1 MVYSQIDSNKR
12 KSFALIIVFIA
23 IILLLGWLFGK
34 LTNYG
39 YNGLIIAMVISIG
52 MSLIGYYSGDK
63 IALVTAG
70 AQKIEKKDNP
80 YVYRMVEN
88 LCITAGLP
96 TPQVYLINDNAIN
109 AFAAGRDPKHASIAI
124 TAGAVEK
131 LKNEELEG
139 VIAHE
144 LSHIKNFDIRLMTLV
159 AILVGTAIILSD
171 WFFRGLFFGG
181 RRNRDNKEG
190 GIDGILMIVG
200 LILMILAPIIAQ
212 LIQLALSRK
221 REFLS
226 DASGVLLTRYPAG
239 LANALE
245 KINTENQPLQRASNA
260 TAHLYISNPFGGKKN
275 FMIKLFSTHPPIEER
290 IVALRKMM

>member
-226 DASGVLLTRYPAG
+226 VTLLPIR
-239 LANALE
+239 
-245 KINTENQPLQRASNA
+245 KINS
-260 TAHLYISNPFGGKKN
+260 
-275 FMIKLFSTHPPIEER
+275 R
-290 IVALRKMM
+290 IVFAVQKTSQCFSKKSSIASYTLLFI